1 MSRLT
6 NLVTIWVIA
15 WLGLLVMMVGSVK
28 PSKINI
34 NCLQFIP
41 NHFWNR
47 TVYSPASQELRL
59 DYNLSSLAHLGKCL
73 NQTAAGTEYRVQL
86 VSVLPSDQERER
98 CCDLQCESASRYY
111 DQSLDQLQ
119 SLTLGYVVGSFFLR
133 LVRVVEEGGGTCE
146 EGTFSSCSSLCSPVL
161 QFGDNDTDQ
170 CRDTLASPSNN
181 VSSSNNYQLVI
192 NQSFRELDQT
202 CQFELEL
209 SFPVCYSIQSY
220 SSAMVSL
227 LEISLN
233 QTCSDLDLM
242 WDWQNSEVSSVTP
255 LSSYTP
261 DDYYSATINF
271 SSLSG

>member
-15 WLGLLVMMVGSVK
+15 WLGLLVMMTGSVTST
-28 PSKINI
+28 SKI

-41 NHFWNR
+41 KHFWNE
-47 TVYSPASQELRL
+47 TVYDPRSQELQL
-59 DYNLSSLAHLGKCL
+59 SYNLSSLEHLGKCL
-73 NQTAAGTEYRVQL
+73 NQTRAGTEYRVQL
-86 VSVLPSDQERER
+86 VSVVETDDERAR
-98 CCDLQCESASRYY
+98 CCDLQCQSATRYY
-111 DQSLDQLQ
+111 DHPLEQLQ
-119 SLTLGYVVGSFFLR
+119 SLRLGYVVGSVFLR

-146 EGTFSSCSSLCSPVL
+146 EGTFSSCSSVCSPVL

-170 CRDTLASPSNN
+170 CRD
-181 VSSSNNYQLVI
+181 SSSNSNMSSSNYDLVI

>member
-15 WLGLLVMMVGSVK
+15 WLGLLVIMVGSVT

-41 NHFWNR
+41 SHFWNR
-47 TVYSPASQELRL
+47 TVYDPRSQELQL
-59 DYNLSSLAHLGKCL
+59 DYNLSSLAHLRKCL
-73 NQTAAGTEYRVQL
+73 DQTAAGTEYRVQL
-86 VSVLPSDQERER
+86 VSVLESDEERAR
-98 CCDLQCESASRYY
+98 CCDLQCQSAVRYY
-111 DQSLDQLQ
+111 DLPLGQLQ
-119 SLTLGYVVGSFFLR
+119 SLRLGYVVGSVFLR

-170 CRDTLASPSNN
+170 CRDSLLVSSSNN
-181 VSSSNNYQLVI
+181 VSSPSNYDLII

-220 SSAMVSL
+220 SSAKVSL

-233 QTCSDLDLM
+233 QTCSDVDLM
-242 WDWQNSEVSSVTP
+242 WDWQNSEVSTGP
-255 LSSYTP
+255 E
-261 DDYYSATINF
+261 
-271 SSLSG
+271 

>member
-41 NHFWNR
+41 HHFWNR
-47 TVYSPASQELRL
+47 TVYSPASQELQL
-59 DYNLSSLAHLGKCL
+59 EYNLSSLAHLAKCL

-86 VSVLPSDQERER
+86 ISVLESDGERER
-98 CCDLQCESASRYY
+98 CCDLQCQSATRYY
-111 DQSLDQLQ
+111 DQALEHLQ
-119 SLTLGYVVGSFFLR
+119 SLTLRYVLGPVFLR

-170 CRDTLASPSNN
+170 CRDALVSSSSNN
-181 VSSSNNYQLVI
+181 VSSTNYDLVI

-242 WDWQNSEVSSVTP
+242 WDWQNSEVSTLTP
-255 LSSYTP
+255 LSAL
-261 DDYYSATINF
+261 DHYYSSRINF

>member
-15 WLGLLVMMVGSVK
+15 WLGLLVIMVGSVT

-41 NHFWNR
+41 SHFWNR
-47 TVYSPASQELRL
+47 TVYDPRSQELQL
-59 DYNLSSLAHLGKCL
+59 DYNLSSLAHLRKCL
-73 NQTAAGTEYRVQL
+73 DQTAAGTEYRVQL
-86 VSVLPSDQERER
+86 VSVLESDEERAR
-98 CCDLQCESASRYY
+98 CCDLQCQSAVRYY
-111 DQSLDQLQ
+111 DLPLGQLQ
-119 SLTLGYVVGSFFLR
+119 SLRLGYVVGSVFLR

-161 QFGDNDTDQ
+161 QFGDNETDQ
-170 CRDTLASPSNN
+170 CRDSQLVSSSNN
-181 VSSSNNYQLVI
+181 VSSPSNYDLII

-220 SSAMVSL
+220 SSAKVSL
-227 LEISLN
+227 VEISLN
-233 QTCSDLDLM
+233 QTCSDVDLM
-242 WDWQNSEVSSVTP
+242 WDWQNSEVSTGP
-255 LSSYTP
+255 E
-261 DDYYSATINF
+261 
-271 SSLSG
+271 